1 MKPIFRGV
9 WLIPASFLLG
19 FAAQAQPQDPPTT
32 ADDER
37 TSLTPPM
44 SLADLEKFIGGR
56 TLLSVDL
63 KNVPL
68 ADVASALGQAAGW
81 KITSPPLGQPRY
93 SLQAQNAPFWEAL
106 LDHSRLIR
114 RGRAAKDPSTVDQT
128 QLNDF
133 NLSKNGENW
142 LLREAGEM
150 PAGYVSKSWPFLLVG
165 TQLTRT
171 QKAFLGDDEIQ
182 IPPKSFDFMRFPV
195 APAPQ
200 FGKPKT
206 KPKTEAETP
215 EVPPEKRWM
224 DGLDFGI
231 SAFNDPKIEARE
243 LTVEV
248 LQATDE
254 LGNDLRVPLI
264 ARNRNRNLSGGNYY
278 SDNYGG
284 GSTPITLALQSQP
297 KMGKKLVKLRG
308 NLRFLITT
316 KLQHWETTALQTPVN
331 GNIWQNGGE
340 FGTQFSGVKKDA
352 AGNGDWSLTL
362 TAQSRGDHLRR
373 LWNTRELQSF
383 IFSGWKMSLTDDKGQ
398 TFQTF
403 LTGGRYSLNTG
414 ANQPPRPLSPDLS
427 PLPLDISDWKYEG
440 EADFSFVAPQNS
452 DSDAPEIKMGQPVK
466 LSIDYPAEQREIV
479 VPFEFDNLPLPPS

>member
-9 WLIPASFLLG
+9 WLIPASFIVV
-19 FAAQAQPQDPPTT
+19 FAAQAQPQDAPTV
-32 ADDER
+32 AADER
-37 TSLTPPM
+37 TSLAPPM
-44 SLADLEKFIGGR
+44 SLAELEEFIGGR
-56 TLLSVDL
+56 TLLSVEL
-63 KNVPL
+63 KDVPL
-68 ADVASALGQAAGW
+68 ADVASALGQATGW
-81 KITSPPLGQPRY
+81 KITSPPLVQNHY

-114 RGRAAKDPSTVDQT
+114 RGRAAKDKSTVDQT

-142 LLREAGEM
+142 LLRESSEM

-171 QKAFLGDDEIQ
+171 QRALLGDDEIQ
-182 IPPKSFDFMRFPV
+182 IPPKPFDFRRFPLS
-195 APAPQ
+195 PPPQ
-200 FGKPKT
+200 FG

-215 EVPPEKRWM
+215 EVPQEKRWE
-224 DGLDFGI
+224 DGLDFQI
-231 SAFNDPKIEARE
+231 SAFPDPKIEARE

-248 LQATDE
+248 LEATDE

-264 ARNRNRNLSGGNYY
+264 TQKRNRNLFGGNY
-278 SDNYGG
+278 SG

-316 KLQHWETTALQTPVN
+316 KIQHWETTALQTPVN

-340 FGTQFSGVKKDA
+340 FQTQFSGLKKNAVGD
-352 AGNGDWSLTL
+352 GDWSLTL
-362 TAQSRGDHLRR
+362 TAQSRGEHLRR
-373 LWNTRELQSF
+373 LWLTRDLHSF

-398 TFQTF
+398 NFRIYPG
-403 LTGGRYSLNTG
+403 GGRASLSMG
-414 ANQPPRPLSPDLS
+414 ANQPPRPLSPDRS
-427 PLPLDISDWKYEG
+427 PLPPDISNWKYEG
-440 EADFSFVAPQNS
+440 EAKFSFLAPQNFG
-452 DSDAPEIKMGQPVK
+452 SDAPEIKMGQPVK

>member
-1 MKPIFRGV
+1 MKPTFRGV
-9 WLIPASFLLG
+9 WLIPASFILV
-19 FAAQAQPQDPPTT
+19 FAAQAQPQDPPPT
-32 ADDER
+32 AADER

-44 SLADLEKFIGGR
+44 SLADLETFIGGR

-81 KITSPPLGQPRY
+81 KITSPTVAQNHY

-114 RGRAAKDPSTVDQT
+114 RGRAAKDKSTVDQT

-133 NLSKNGENW
+133 NLSKDGENW
-142 LLREAGEM
+142 LLRESGEM

-182 IPPKSFDFMRFPV
+182 IPPKSFDFMRFPLT
-195 APAPQ
+195 PAPQ

-206 KPKTEAETP
+206 EAETP
-215 EVPPEKRWM
+215 EMPQEKRWM
-224 DGLDFGI
+224 DGLDFQI

-248 LQATDE
+248 LEATDE

-264 ARNRNRNLSGGNYY
+264 AQNRNRNLYGGNYY
-278 SDNYGG
+278 G
-284 GSTPITLALQSQP
+284 GSTPITLALQSKP

-331 GNIWQNGGE
+331 GNIWQDGGE
-340 FGTQFSGVKKDA
+340 FQTQFSGLKKDA
-352 AGNGDWSLTL
+352 VGRGDWRLTL

-373 LWNTRELQSF
+373 LWNTRDFGTFLF
-383 IFSGWKMSLTDDKGQ
+383 NGWKMILTDDKGQ
-398 TFQTF
+398 NFRISPAGLRAS
-403 LTGGRYSLNTG
+403 LTMG
-414 ANQPPRPLSPDLS
+414 AEQQNGPLSPDRS
-427 PLPLDISDWKYEG
+427 PLPPDISDWKYEG
-440 EADFSFVAPQNS
+440 EANFYFAAPQNS
-452 DSDAPEIKMGQPVK
+452 GSDAPEIKMGQPIK

>member
-9 WLIPASFLLG
+9 WLIPASFIVV
-19 FAAQAQPQDPPTT
+19 FAAQAQPQDAPPT
-32 ADDER
+32 AADER
-37 TSLTPPM
+37 ASLTPPM

-56 TLLSVDL
+56 TLLSVEL
-63 KNVPL
+63 KDVPL
-68 ADVASALGQAAGW
+68 ADVANALGQAAGW
-81 KITSPPLGQPRY
+81 KITSPLLGQNHY

-114 RGRAAKDPSTVDQT
+114 QGRAAKDKSTVDQT

-133 NLSKNGENW
+133 SLSKDGENW
-142 LLREAGEM
+142 FLREAGEM

-171 QKAFLGDDEIQ
+171 QRAFLGDDEIQ
-182 IPPKSFDFMRFPV
+182 IPPKSFDFRRFAL

-200 FGKPKT
+200 FGKPKI
-206 KPKTEAETP
+206 EAETP
-215 EVPPEKRWM
+215 EVPQEKRWT
-224 DGLDFGI
+224 DGLNLQI
-231 SAFNDPKIEARE
+231 SAFIDPKIEARN
-243 LTVEV
+243 LTTEI
-248 LQATDE
+248 LEATDE
-254 LGNDLRVPLI
+254 LGNDLRMKVVDRD
-264 ARNRNRNLSGGNYY
+264 ANRNYSGNYY
-278 SDNYGG
+278 G
-284 GSTPITLALQSQP
+284 GSTALVAALQSQP

-340 FGTQFSGVKKDA
+340 FQTQFSGVKKDV

-373 LWNTRELQSF
+373 LWNTRDLQSF
-383 IFSGWKMSLTDDKGQ
+383 IFSGWKISLTDDKGQ
-398 TFQTF
+398 NFRNF
-403 LTGGRYSLNTG
+403 SGGGRYSLSMG
-414 ANQPPRPLSPDLS
+414 ANQPPMPLSPDLS
-427 PLPLDISDWKYEG
+427 PLPPDISDWKYEG
-440 EADFSFVAPQNS
+440 EANFSFVAPQNFGG
-452 DSDAPEIKMGQPVK
+452 DAPEIKMGQPVK

>member
-1 MKPIFRGV
+1 MKPILRAV
-9 WLIPASFLLG
+9 WLIPASFTLG
-19 FAAQAQPQDPPTT
+19 YAAQSQPQNPTT
-32 ADDER
+32 AADEK
-37 TSLTPPM
+37 TSLAPPM

-56 TLLSVDL
+56 TLLSVEL
-63 KNVPL
+63 KDVPL
-68 ADVASALGQAAGW
+68 AEVASALGQATGW
-81 KITSPPLGQPRY
+81 KITAPPLGQNYY

-106 LDHSRLIR
+106 SDHSRLIR

-182 IPPKSFDFMRFPV
+182 IPPKPFDFRRF
-195 APAPQ
+195 APAPAPE
-200 FGKPKT
+200 FGKL
-206 KPKTEAETP
+206 KTEAETP
-215 EVPPEKRWM
+215 EVPPEKRWT
-224 DGLDFGI
+224 DGLNFGI
-231 SAFNDPKIEARE
+231 SAFSDPKIEARE

-254 LGNDLRVPLI
+254 LGNDLRVPLT
-264 ARNRNRNLSGGNYY
+264 AQNRDRSLSGGNY
-278 SDNYGG
+278 GG
-284 GSTPITLALQSQP
+284 VSTSIALALQSKP

-316 KLQHWETTALQTPVN
+316 KFQHWETTALQTPVN

-340 FGTQFSGVKKDA
+340 FQTQFSGVKKDA

-373 LWNTRELQSF
+373 LWNTRDLQSF

-398 TFQTF
+398 NFRISPR
-403 LTGGRYSLNTG
+403 GGFFSLSMG
-414 ANQPPRPLSPDLS
+414 ANQPAKPLSPDLS
-427 PLPLDISDWKYEG
+427 PLPPDISDWKYEG
-440 EADFSFVAPQNS
+440 KANFSFAAPRNFG
-452 DSDAPEIKMGQPVK
+452 SDAPEIKMGQPVK

>member
-9 WLIPASFLLG
+9 WLIPASFFLG
-19 FAAQAQPQDPPTT
+19 YAAQAQPQNPTAT
-32 ADDER
+32 AADER
-37 TSLTPPM
+37 ASLTPPM
-44 SLADLEKFIGGR
+44 SLAELEKFIGGR
-56 TLLSVDL
+56 TLLSVEL

-81 KITSPPLGQPRY
+81 KITTPPLGQLHY

-106 LDHSRLIR
+106 SDHSRLIR

-133 NLSKNGENW
+133 NLSKEGDKW
-142 LLREAGEM
+142 FLREAGEM

-182 IPPKSFDFMRFPV
+182 IPPKSFDFRLFPLTPV
-195 APAPQ
+195 PQ

-206 KPKTEAETP
+206 EAESP
-215 EVPPEKRWM
+215 EVPQEKRWM
-224 DGLDFGI
+224 DGLDFQI

-243 LTVEV
+243 LTTEV
-248 LQATDE
+248 LEATDE

-264 ARNRNRNLSGGNYY
+264 AQNRNPNLSGGNY
-278 SDNYGG
+278 D
-284 GSTPITLALQSQP
+284 GSTPITLALQSKP

-331 GNIWQNGGE
+331 GNIWQNGGD
-340 FGTQFSGVKKDA
+340 FQTQFSGLKKDA
-352 AGNGDWSLTL
+352 VGGGDWSLTL

-373 LWNTRELQSF
+373 LWNTRSLESF
-383 IFSGWKMSLTDDKGQ
+383 LFSGWKMSLTDDKGQ
-398 TFQTF
+398 TFQSF
-403 LTGGRYSLNTG
+403 PRDGHFELSMG
-414 ANQPPRPLSPDLS
+414 ANQPPRPLSPDRS
-427 PLPLDISDWKYEG
+427 PLPPDISDWKYEG
-440 EADFSFVAPQNS
+440 EANFYFASPQNS
-452 DSDAPEIKMGQPVK
+452 GSDAPEIKMGQPVK

>member
-1 MKPIFRGV
+1 MKPTFRGV
-9 WLIPASFLLG
+9 WLIPASFILV

-32 ADDER
+32 AADER
-37 TSLTPPM
+37 ASLAPPM

-56 TLLSVDL
+56 TLLSVEL

-68 ADVASALGQAAGW
+68 DDVASALGQATGW
-81 KITSPPLGQPRY
+81 KITTPPLGQNHY

-106 LDHSRLIR
+106 LDHSRMIR

-133 NLSKNGENW
+133 NLSKNGEKW
-142 LLREAGEM
+142 LLRESGEM

-171 QKAFLGDDEIQ
+171 QKALLGDDEIQ

-206 KPKTEAETP
+206 EAETP
-215 EVPPEKRWM
+215 EVPQEKRWT
-224 DGLDFGI
+224 DGLDFQI

-248 LQATDE
+248 LEATDE

-264 ARNRNRNLSGGNYY
+264 AQNRNRNLSGGNYFGG
-278 SDNYGG
+278 NYYG
-284 GSTPITLALQSQP
+284 GSTPITISLQSQP

-316 KLQHWETTALQTPVN
+316 KIQHWETTALQTPVN

-340 FGTQFSGVKKDA
+340 FQTQFLGVKKDA
-352 AGNGDWSLTL
+352 VGNGDWSLTL
-362 TAQSRGDHLRR
+362 KAQSRGDHLRR
-373 LWNTRELQSF
+373 LWNTRDLKSF
-383 IFSGWKMSLTDDKGQ
+383 LFSGWKISLTDDKGQ
-398 TFQTF
+398 NFRVF
-403 LTGGRYSLNTG
+403 SGGGLFSLSMG
-414 ANQPPRPLSPDLS
+414 ANQPPTPLSPDRS
-427 PLPLDISDWKYEG
+427 PLPPDISDWKYEG
-440 EADFSFVAPQNS
+440 EAKFSFRAPQNFG
-452 DSDAPEIKMGQPVK
+452 SDAPEVKMGQPVN
-466 LSIDYPAEQREIV
+466 LSIDYPAEQREIE